1 MPIDGV
7 CEQTCSIFDTIITG
21 STIPRSYP
29 IGEKIFAG
37 MRLAPGTGP
46 LKLRVT
52 KPSAQSYLAKLDNN
66 IAQALLTKAP
76 IEITANKILSY
87 FIPAVIGLALI
98 SGIVVSIFFPP
109 ALAIQC
115 ALSVLVSA
123 CPCTLGAIIPWA
135 VKTGINKAAENG
147 VQFKDADAVHR
158 AASINV
164 VVIDLH
170 GTLTTGI
177 PTISDFKALD
187 DSGISLQELLN
198 LACTLEKRSLHPVG
212 KAVFAFAQERGGQQ
226 STINLAKKLHHAG
239 ESGVIDEEEYFIG
252 SSSLMHDQGI
262 DTKEITSEL
271 KLAAG
276 DSVVYVARKGKVL
289 GYFIVTQALRK
300 DAKASIDALKAMGKQ
315 VHLCTGADE
324 DTARRY
330 AKILSIDT
338 VHAACV
344 GTTSTSSTK
353 NSKPAYIQSLINQG
367 YKVAMVGDG
376 DNDAHAIATSTFSI
390 AVASKNGDE
399 ITQQKAGAVIQNN
412 SLLAMVSAFAIAEQ
426 TATNIKQN
434 LLMSFT
440 YNTGAVLLACGI
452 LLVIGFAINPAVG
465 AALMGIQAC
474 LILLNVY
481 RFKHQSLPHLEKA
494 KTESQNV
501 AQNSNQKIHD
511 LLPKVDSVIAAKNA
525 ASCTQNVGAMTQPAK
540 LFPSPSG
547 SRCRVMTEKESS
559 SFDNF
564 SSKISVL

>member
-1 MPIDGV
+1 
-7 CEQTCSIFDTIITG
+7 
-21 STIPRSYP
+21 
-29 IGEKIFAG
+29 